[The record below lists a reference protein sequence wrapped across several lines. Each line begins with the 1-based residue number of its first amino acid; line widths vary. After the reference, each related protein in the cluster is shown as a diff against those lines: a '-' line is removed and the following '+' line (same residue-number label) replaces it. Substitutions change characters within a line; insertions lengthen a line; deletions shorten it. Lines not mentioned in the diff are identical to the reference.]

1 MTYLFPVSFNQ
12 GGDNGHIVFVGLDRA
27 AAEAFAKE
35 ENDEVQCEILTVD
48 EVALVDNYG
57 FPCQRNETRFVAP
70 WIADV
75 PLFASK
81 HYAPLSYAKYVREM
95 SVGG

>member
-1 MTYLFPVSFNQ
+1 MTTLYPVSFNQ
-12 GGDNGHIVFVGLDRA
+12 GCDNGHIVFIALDREA
-27 AAEAFAKE
+27 ADQFAQT

-57 FPCQRNETRFVAP
+57 YPCQRREARFVAP

-95 SVGG
+95 SKGG